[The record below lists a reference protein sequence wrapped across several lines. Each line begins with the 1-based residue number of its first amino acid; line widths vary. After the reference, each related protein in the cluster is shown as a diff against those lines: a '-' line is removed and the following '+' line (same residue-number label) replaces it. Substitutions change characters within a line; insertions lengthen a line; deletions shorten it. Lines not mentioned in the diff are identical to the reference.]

1 MSFPAFPDSL
11 KSPGVAVAFACAA
24 SLQAAA
30 TFAQPAEVRDSI
42 TQGAQ
47 AGRAIDQARDRLLQS
62 SNVEGDIGQDPGIY
76 VLIRQDIFS
85 VGLDVGVGYSTDVDK
100 GDLRDEESGY
110 TSVQFDI
117 GADTRIADSFNAGAR
132 ISVSETLYHGVD
144 GFDSG
149 ALTGSIYVSEAFFG
163 GALILTADATGGING
178 GYEFDDHSAFL
189 NTAVRASAPI
199 PITRDIVFVPSVSAA
214 YVFNEQEEQD
224 RWEVGAQGRLVARL
238 DNDWLMTLSGGVTYA
253 EYENFFEDVLVL
265 SREDTTSFAAVGL
278 EYTISENARAFATVK
293 YTNRTSTLD
302 IVEYEETDATVS
314 IGLTA
319 RF

>member
-1 MSFPAFPDSL
+1 MASLTIRERL
-11 KSPGVAVAFACAA
+11 KSPSAAVAVACLA
-24 SLQAAA
+24 SLHTAA
-30 TFAQPAEVRDSI
+30 TLAQPAGVTDSI

-47 AGRAIDQARDRLLQS
+47 ADRAIDQARDRLLQAPG
-62 SNVEGDIGQDPGIY
+62 VEGDIGQDPGIY

-85 VGLDVGVGYSTDVDK
+85 VGLDIGVGYSSDVDK
-100 GDLRDEESGY
+100 GSLRDEQSGY

-132 ISVSETLYHGVD
+132 LSVSETLFHSVD

-149 ALTGSIYVSEAFFG
+149 AAIGSIYVSEAFFG
-163 GALILTADATGGING
+163 GALILTADATGGVNG
-178 GYEFDDHSAFL
+178 GYDFDGTSAFL
-189 NTAVRASAPI
+189 NTAIRASLPV

-224 RWEVGAQGRLVARL
+224 RWEVGAQGRLLARL
-238 DNDWLMTLSGGVTYA
+238 DDDWRVTLSGGVTYA
-253 EYENFFEDVLVL
+253 EYDDFYEDVLFV
-265 SREDTTSFAAVGL
+265 SREDTTAFAALGL
-278 EYTISENARAFATVK
+278 EYAISENARAFATVK

-302 IVEYEETDATVS
+302 IVEYEDTDAAVS